1 MSRALQNKLVTIFGG
16 TGFIGR
22 YIISQLAR
30 EGATIK
36 VVTRHPSSAYFLRQF
51 GSVGQIVPVLCNYSD
66 SEIEKEVVGSD
77 YVVNCLG
84 ILFEKKRG
92 QFKQVHEHYA
102 GVIAKACAFSGVQRF
117 VHISAAGIDIS
128 KSNYAETK
136 RAGEN
141 AVRAVYPTAT
151 ILRPSVVFGPED
163 QFFNKFAKLSFFMP
177 ALPIIGGGESKLQPV
192 YAGDVAGAVLKAIT
206 LPEFGAAS
214 PLGKTYELG
223 GPEQLTLGEI
233 YTRIFERTKRK
244 RMIFKM
250 PEGLARVQATFFSVL
265 PNPPLTNDQITSL
278 KTDNIVGSDA
288 LALKDLGLNAT
299 AIDAVLPD
307 YLDRYRAGGRFADKK
322 RA

>member
-1 MSRALQNKLVTIFGG
+1 MSRALQNKVVTIFGG

-22 YIISQLAR
+22 YIVSRAAS

-36 VVTRHPSSAYFLRQF
+36 IMTRHPSSAYFLRQF

-66 SEIEKEVVGSD
+66 AEIEKAVTGSD
-77 YVVNCLG
+77 IVVNCLG

-102 GVIAKACAFSGVQRF
+102 GVIARACSNFGVQRF
-117 VHISAAGIDIS
+117 VHISAAGIEAS
-128 KSNYAETK
+128 KSKYAETK
-136 RAGEN
+136 LAGER
-141 AVRAVYPTAT
+141 AVRAAYPAAT

-163 QFFNKFAKLSFFMP
+163 DFFNKFARLTLLMP
-177 ALPIIGGGESKLQPV
+177 ALPIIGDKDTKLQPV
-192 YAGDVAGAVLKAIT
+192 YVGDVASAVLKAIT
-206 LPEFGAAS
+206 LPEFGAGS

-223 GPEQLTLGEI
+223 GPEKLTLRQI
-233 YTRIFERTKRK
+233 YERIFTRTQRK
-244 RMIFKM
+244 RFIFAM
-250 PEGLARVQATFFSVL
+250 PEFLARVQAALFSVL

-278 KTDNIVGSDA
+278 KTDNIVGPNA
-288 LALKDLGLNAT
+288 LTLHDLGLDAT

-307 YLDRYRAGGRFADKK
+307 YLDRYRDGGRFADKK